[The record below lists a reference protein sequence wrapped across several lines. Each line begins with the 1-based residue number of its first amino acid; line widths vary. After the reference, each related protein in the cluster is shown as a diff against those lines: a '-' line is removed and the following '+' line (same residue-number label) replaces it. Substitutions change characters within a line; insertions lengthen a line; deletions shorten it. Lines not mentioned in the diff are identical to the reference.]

1 MRGRKKTPTKLKELK
16 GSLRKCREV
25 SNEMQTTNVVS
36 MPQAPSFLNQHGA
49 NEWDLV
55 TNELANIKML
65 HLTDLSILAA
75 YCNEIGIYR
84 EIAQELQGNF
94 TEQTVDK
101 DGRLRA
107 SKIAPKYKVMQNAL
121 QNAMKIASQFGFT
134 PSSRASL
141 SMPDQDEERTDDF
154 NFFD

>member
-36 MPQAPSFLNQHGA
+36 MPKAPSFLNQQGA
-49 NEWDLV
+49 EEWDLV

-101 DGRLRA
+101 DGRLRS

-121 QNAMKIASQFGFT
+121 QNAMKIATNFGFT

-141 SMPDQDEERTDDF
+141 SMPEQDDERTDDF

>member
-36 MPQAPSFLNQHGA
+36 MPQAPSFLNQQGA
-49 NEWDLV
+49 DEWNLV

-94 TEQTVDK
+94 TEQTIDK
-101 DGRLRA
+101 DGRLRS

-121 QNAMKIASQFGFT
+121 QNAMKIATQFGFT

-141 SMPDQDEERTDDF
+141 SMPEQDEERTDDF

>member
-1 MRGRKKTPTKLKELK
+1 MKGRKKIPTKVKELK
-16 GSLRKCREV
+16 GTLEKSRLV
-25 SNEMQTTNVVS
+25 GNEMETTAVVS
-36 MPQAPSFLNQHGA
+36 MPQAPSFLNQQGA
-49 NEWDLV
+49 DEWHLV

-101 DGRLRA
+101 DGRLRS

-121 QNAMKIASQFGFT
+121 QNAMKIATQFGFT

-141 SMPDQDEERTDDF
+141 SMPNQDEESTDDF

>member
-1 MRGRKKTPTKLKELK
+1 MKGRKKIPTKVKELK
-16 GSLRKCREV
+16 GTLTPSREIK
-25 SNEMQTTNVVS
+25 NEMITTVSIS
-36 MPQAPSFLNQHGA
+36 MPEAPSFLNDYGID
-49 NEWDLV
+49 EWHLV

-65 HLTDLSILAA
+65 HLTDLSILAM

-94 TEQTVDK
+94 TEQTIDSK
-101 DGRLRA
+101 DRLRMT
-107 SKIAPKYKVMQNAL
+107 KINPKYKVMQNAL
-121 QNAMKIASQFGFT
+121 QNAMKIATQFGFT

-141 SMPDQDEERTDDF
+141 SMPEQDEERTDDF

>member
-36 MPQAPSFLNQHGA
+36 MPEAPSFLNQHGA
-49 NEWDLV
+49 DEWDLV

-101 DGRLRA
+101 DGRLRS

-121 QNAMKIASQFGFT
+121 QNAMKIATQFGFT

>member
-36 MPQAPSFLNQHGA
+36 MPKAPSFLNQQGA
-49 NEWDLV
+49 DEWNLV
-55 TNELANIKML
+55 TYELANIKML

-101 DGRLRA
+101 DGRLRS

-121 QNAMKIASQFGFT
+121 QNAIKIATQFGFT

-141 SMPDQDEERTDDF
+141 SMPEQDEERSDDF